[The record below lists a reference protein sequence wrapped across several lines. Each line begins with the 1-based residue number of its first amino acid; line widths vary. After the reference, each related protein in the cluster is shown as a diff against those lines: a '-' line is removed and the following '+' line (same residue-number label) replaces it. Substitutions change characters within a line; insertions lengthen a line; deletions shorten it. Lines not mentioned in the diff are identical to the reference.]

1 MAGFR
6 RKTKGAQRREFTVG
20 STTYV
25 YNRPTREQVATYR
38 RRVLAQYGG
47 VALNTEPV
55 REFLLLVLHEVRGIR
70 EQDSGEVLTLT
81 RKDLDGVEL
90 DPRESEQVAGH
101 IADEVDNFLALI
113 EQEKN
118 ESPDSLSGDMG
129 SGEPTPS

>member
-1 MAGFR
+1 VAGFR

-20 STTYV
+20 GTTYV

>member
-20 STTYV
+20 KTTYV
-25 YNRPTREQVATYR
+25 YNRPSREQVATYR

-55 REFLLLVLHEVRGIR
+55 REFLLLVLHEVRGI
-70 EQDSGEVLTLT
+70 QDLESKETLTLS
-81 RKDLDGVEL
+81 RKELDAIEL

-101 IADEVDNFLALI
+101 IADEVDNFMALI

-118 ESPDSLSGDMG
+118 ESPDSLSGATE